1 MKPDVCPQ
9 CGTEIPAGS
18 LSCPE
23 CGSCEKTGWSEQARE
38 QSLDL
43 PDTHFSYDEYVE
55 QEFGESREPP
65 RHSRRAGWI
74 VVTTVLLLAVL
85 GWAYLRR

>member
-1 MKPDVCPQ
+1 MKPEVCPQ
-9 CGTEIPAGS
+9 CGTEIPADS

-23 CGSCEKTGWSEQARE
+23 CGSCEQTGWSEQARD

-43 PDTHFSYDEYVE
+43 PDAHFDYDEYVQ
-55 QEFGESREPP
+55 QEFGESRGSS

-74 VVTTVLLLAVL
+74 VVTTLLLLVVFV
-85 GWAYLRR
+85 WAYLRR

>member
-9 CGTEIPAGS
+9 CGTELPTGC

-23 CGSCEKTGWSEQARE
+23 CGSCEETGWSEYARE

-43 PDTHFSYDEYVE
+43 PDTHFSYDEYVQ
-55 QEFGESREPP
+55 QEFGETKANLRQSK
-65 RHSRRAGWI
+65 RAGWI
-74 VVTTVLLLAVL
+74 LVTVLLLLAVFA
-85 GWAYLRR
+85 WAYLR